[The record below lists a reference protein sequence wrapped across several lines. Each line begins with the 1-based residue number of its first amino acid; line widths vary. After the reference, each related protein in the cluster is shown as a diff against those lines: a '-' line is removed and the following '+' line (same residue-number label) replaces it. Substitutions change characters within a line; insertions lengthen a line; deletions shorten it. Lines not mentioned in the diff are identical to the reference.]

1 MGESDT
7 LIRFSSHRRVND
19 DDEGIDSIN
28 ISTDSK
34 TKPAPAPLD
43 LKFVLETAAV
53 VKVLDFKVKL
63 SPLVLL
69 TLVN

>member
-1 MGESDT
+1 
-7 LIRFSSHRRVND
+7 VND

-28 ISTDSK
+28 ISSDSK